1 MLLTRTP
8 RTVLVTALAAVSLL
22 AACGGDTEQA
32 DRTTTT
38 NATTSAPSTTT
49 TTSSAP
55 AGAACSASEL
65 DADLVEQPALPE
77 AVARTRQRIADAA
90 VACDYESL
98 GSLAEEGDEPFTHS
112 FGDAGDPASFWERQE
127 AERDRGRRPL
137 HDLVAIL
144 DLPHGVT
151 EHHGVVRYVWPS
163 AFAYGS
169 WDEVPEADR
178 EALRPL
184 YGDDDLESF
193 DRFGGY
199 IGHRVVI
206 REDGTWTA
214 FVAGD

>member
-1 MLLTRTP
+1 MLVSRTP
-8 RTVLVTALAAVSLL
+8 RPVLVTALAAVSVL

-32 DRTTTT
+32 DRATTTD
-38 NATTSAPSTTT
+38 ATTTATSTTT
-49 TTSSAP
+49 TTSRAP

-77 AVARTRQRIADAA
+77 AVVRTRQRIAEAA
-90 VACDYESL
+90 VACDYGSL

-127 AERDRGRRPL
+127 SERDRERRPL

-144 DLPHGVT
+144 DLPHGMT

-163 AFAYGS
+163 AFAYDT